1 MYLICHTSIRAHH
14 SNSKINCLTIEHCNG
29 SLNCEDVPNSPKK
42 SMMVQSDFI
51 KLKNR
56 SPFPKNINNQT
67 VQKPHE
73 TSMCDE
79 FYVIIWCMVL
89 KIIFLKDNKKNI
101 QYVIHKKSVI
111 WQIHFIHNINAVD
124 HIKDI

>member
-1 MYLICHTSIRAHH
+1 M
-14 SNSKINCLTIEHCNG
+14 
-29 SLNCEDVPNSPKK
+29 V
-42 SMMVQSDFI
+42 VQSDFI

-56 SPFPKNINNQT
+56 SPFPKKNNNQA

-89 KIIFLKDNKKNI
+89 KRIFLKDNKKNI
-101 QYVIHKKSVI
+101 QYVVHKKSVI
-111 WQIHFIHNINAVD
+111 WQIDFIFNINAVD
-124 HIKDI
+124 HIIDI